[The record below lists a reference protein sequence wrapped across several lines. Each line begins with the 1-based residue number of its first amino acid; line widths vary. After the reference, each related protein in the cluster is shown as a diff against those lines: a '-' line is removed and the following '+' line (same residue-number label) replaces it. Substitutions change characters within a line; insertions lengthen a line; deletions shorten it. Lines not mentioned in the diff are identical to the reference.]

1 MAVSVRLARI
11 SDASAVASLTG
22 QLGYDVESSAL
33 AGRLSKL
40 LERPDQHVVIT
51 ELEGRPVGWVHA
63 AIWEDI
69 ESEPFVVIGGPV
81 VDRYHRGQG
90 VGRVLMQQAE
100 KWALEQGCSIVRVW
114 SSSVRTEAH
123 RFYERLG
130 YRNIKTQHSFA
141 KSLNPDRQDDVN
153 RFVPRVRAR
162 AENQDV

>member
-22 QLGYDVESSAL
+22 QLGYDVESAAL

-40 LERPDQHVVIT
+40 LERPDQHVVIA
-51 ELEGRPVGWVHA
+51 ELEGQPVGWVHA

-69 ESEPFVVIGGPV
+69 ESEPFVVIGGLV
-81 VDRYHRGQG
+81 VDRNHRGQG

-114 SSSVRTEAH
+114 SSSVRVDAH
-123 RFYERLG
+123 RFYQRLG
-130 YRNIKTQHSFA
+130 YRHIKTQHSFA
-141 KSLNPDRQDDVN
+141 KSLNPARQDDVN
-153 RFVPRVRAR
+153 RFVPRVKS
-162 AENQDV
+162 